1 MATLAAL
8 SLAILVFIYAGYP
21 LLLALIVRV
30 RGPRA
35 VRTGSH
41 LPSVSLVISAYNEAD
56 VIRIKLENTAALDY
70 PRDLLQVVVISDASD
85 DGTDEIAAE
94 YTASHGVIVARQPE
108 RAGKTAGL
116 NRTVPTLRGDIVV
129 FSDANAMYKRNALKM
144 LVRNFA
150 DPQVGCVTGQAKYV
164 EGGDTAADAG
174 ERTYWNYEIAIKKL
188 ETALGSTVGG
198 DGAIY
203 AIRAFLWQTLPSSGI
218 NDFLN
223 PLQIVNAGWRAI
235 YEPDAICY
243 EDTAGTPGRDIPPP
257 RAYRQSQLARGLPGA
272 RRAQSLSHRM
282 VRLLAGLAQDAA
294 LAHWRIRRRCRSRRG
309 RDDPRERHRVATCRR
324 WGRRKQCRRV
334 PSDSPGRSAGRLFLD
349 HPGGFPGRR
358 CERHVRTGRGHMVA
372 SASDN

>member
-56 VIRIKLENTAALDY
+56 VIRIKLENTVALDY
-70 PRDLLQVVVISDASD
+70 PRDLLQIVVISDASD

-116 NRTVPTLRGDIVV
+116 NRTVPTLRGAIVV

-164 EGGDTAADAG
+164 DGGDTAADAG

-203 AIRAFLWQTLPSSGI
+203 AIRAFLWQTLPSYG
-218 NDFLN
+218 DQRL
-223 PLQIVNAGWRAI
+223 
-235 YEPDAICY
+235 
-243 EDTAGTPGRDIPPP
+243 
-257 RAYRQSQLARGLPGA
+257 SQP
-272 RRAQSLSHRM
+272 
-282 VRLLAGLAQDAA
+282 AA
-294 LAHWRIRRRCRSRRG
+294 
-309 RDDPRERHRVATCRR
+309 DRERRVAGDLRT
-324 WGRRKQCRRV
+324 
-334 PSDSPGRSAGRLFLD
+334 
-349 HPGGFPGRR
+349 R
-358 CERHVRTGRGHMVA
+358 C
-372 SASDN
+372 DLL